1 MKFSCPSFSESRSI
15 ISKKLNTTKKYVGI
29 HYQLIE
35 DKLNLVKLQK
45 AKFLEH
51 ALQMELL
58 RKKIDL
64 VNKKLEKNYTNLYS
78 L

>member
-1 MKFSCPSFSESRSI
+1 
-15 ISKKLNTTKKYVGI
+15 VGI

-64 VNKKLEKNYTNLYS
+64 TNKKLEKKLYKFIFIVVYS
-78 L
+78 IPFC